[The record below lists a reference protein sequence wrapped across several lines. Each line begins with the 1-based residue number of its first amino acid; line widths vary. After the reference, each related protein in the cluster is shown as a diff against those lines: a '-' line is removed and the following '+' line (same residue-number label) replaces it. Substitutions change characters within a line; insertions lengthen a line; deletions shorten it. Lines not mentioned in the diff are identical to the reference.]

1 MGEEREKREEE
12 EEEEEEEKEEVFR
25 RAEHAW
31 RGGGGM
37 ERGLGVLVG
46 SVACAWR
53 CQSAWQWPGRT
64 RGRWLSG
71 CSRSRCHV
79 GA

>member
-1 MGEEREKREEE
+1 MGEEKEKREE

-31 RGGGGM
+31 GGGGGM

-46 SVACAWR
+46 LVACVWR
-53 CQSAWQWPGRT
+53 CQSAWQWPGHARPMA
-64 RGRWLSG
+64 GWL
-71 CSRSRCHV
+71 
-79 GA
+79 

>member
-1 MGEEREKREEE
+1 MGEEK
-12 EEEEEEEKEEVFR
+12 EKEKEVFR

-31 RGGGGM
+31 GGGGDM
-37 ERGLGVLVG
+37 ERVLGVLVG

-64 RGRWLSG
+64 KPMAERL
-71 CSRSRCHV
+71 
-79 GA
+79 